1 MNANPFRKSVYGKS
15 ASRKIVAILMAG
27 MVAMAIAV
35 PTAMSDTATTSATV
49 NNVAPEVTEVTVT
62 PGSVTLNP
70 CPDTTPIKVEASVSD
85 DNGADD
91 ISKVE
96 ITALKDSNGNDASG
110 NITETLPVS
119 MAYNSSSGKY
129 EATLHLNCT
138 TPDGSYTVE
147 VTATDKGGLTGTN
160 TSTFTV
166 GITCALAIDFSSV
179 NFGAINPGGSST
191 VAGDDNFSAGDGK
204 PTIKNIGNGNI
215 DVKQSITDNASN
227 PETLFSG
234 NTSSTVEGSIKI
246 LTTTAVSFGIT
257 IAPGNATAADYELS
271 VPAGTMHGNYAGTLT
286 IEPEC

>member
-1 MNANPFRKSVYGKS
+1 MS
-15 ASRKIVAILMAG
+15 AKDKIIAILVAG
-27 MVAMAIAV
+27 MVAMALGI
-35 PTAMSDTATTSATV
+35 PMAMSDNATTSATV

-62 PGSVTLNP
+62 PSSVTLNP

-110 NITETLPVS
+110 NITETLPVP
-119 MAYNSSSGKY
+119 MTYNSSSGKY
-129 EATLHLNCT
+129 EATLHLICT
-138 TPDGSYTVE
+138 TPNGSYTVE

-160 TSTFTV
+160 TGTFTV
-166 GITCALAIDFSSV
+166 GVTCALAIDFSSV
-179 NFGAINPGGSST
+179 DFGAINPGNSST
-191 VAGDDNFSAGDGK
+191 VAGDNNFSAGDGK
-204 PTIKNIGNGNI
+204 PTIKNIGNVNI

-227 PETLFSG
+227 PEILFSG
-234 NTSSTVEGSIKI
+234 NTSSTVKGSTKT
-246 LTTTAVSFGIT
+246 LTTTAVSFEIS

-286 IEPEC
+286 IEPVCSS

>member
-1 MNANPFRKSVYGKS
+1 MGAKN
-15 ASRKIVAILMAG
+15 KIIAILVAG
-27 MVAMAIAV
+27 MVAMALGM
-35 PTAMSDTATTSATV
+35 PMAMSDTATTSASV

-62 PGSVTLNP
+62 PSSVTLNP
-70 CPDTTPIKVEASVSD
+70 CPDATPIKVEASVSD

-96 ITALKDSNGNDASG
+96 ITALNDSYGNNASG
-110 NITETLPVS
+110 NINEALPVL
-119 MAYNSSSGKY
+119 MTYNSSSGKY
-129 EATLHLNCT
+129 EATLHLKCT

-160 TSTFTV
+160 TGTFTV

-179 NFGAINPGGSST
+179 DFGAIDPGSSST
-191 VAGDDNFSAGDGK
+191 VTGDDIFSAGDGK
-204 PTIKNIGNGNI
+204 PTIKNIGNVNI

-234 NTSSTVEGSIKI
+234 NTSSTVKGVTKT
-246 LTTTAVSFGIT
+246 LTTTAVSFEIS

-286 IEPEC
+286 IEPVCSS

>member
-1 MNANPFRKSVYGKS
+1 MNVNPFRKSVP
-15 ASRKIVAILMAG
+15 RKIIAILIAG
-27 MVAMAIAV
+27 MVAMAIGI

-49 NNVAPEVTEVTVT
+49 NNVAPVVSSVIVT
-62 PGSVTLNP
+62 PGSVDLNP

-96 ITALKDSNGNDASG
+96 ITALKDSNDNDASG

-119 MAYNSSSGKY
+119 MTYNSSSGKY

-160 TSTFTV
+160 TGTFTV

-179 NFGAINPGGSST
+179 NFGAIDPGSSST
-191 VAGDDNFSAGDGK
+191 VAGDDDMGTPDA
-204 PTIKNIGNGNI
+204 PTIKNIGNVNM
-215 DVKQSITDNASN
+215 DVKMNITDTSG
-227 PETLFSG
+227 PEALFPN
-234 NTSSTVEGSIKI
+234 NTNGTVKQ
-246 LTTTAVSFGIT
+246 
-257 IAPGNATAADYELS
+257 
-271 VPAGTMHGNYAGTLT
+271 
-286 IEPEC
+286 

>member
-1 MNANPFRKSVYGKS
+1 MNAKN
-15 ASRKIVAILMAG
+15 KIIAILMAG

-49 NNVAPEVTEVTVT
+49 NNVAPVVSSVTVT
-62 PGSVTLNP
+62 PGSVDLNP

-119 MAYNSSSGKY
+119 MTYNSSSGKY

-138 TPDGSYTVE
+138 TPNGGYTVE

-160 TSTFTV
+160 TGTFTV
-166 GITCALAIDFSSV
+166 GITCALEIDFSSV
-179 NFGAINPGGSST
+179 NFGAINPGSSST
-191 VAGDDNFSAGDGK
+191 VTGDDNFSAGDGK
-204 PTIKNIGNGNI
+204 PTIKNIGNVNI
-215 DVKQSITDNASN
+215 DVKQSITDDAGN

-234 NTSSTVEGSIKI
+234 NTNSTVKGSTKT
-246 LTTTAVSFGIT
+246 LTTTTVSFGIS
-257 IAPGNATAADYELS
+257 IAPVEATAANYGLS
-271 VPAGTMHGNYAGTLT
+271 VPAGTMHGSYAGTLT
-286 IEPEC
+286 IEPKC

>member
-1 MNANPFRKSVYGKS
+1 MWKKMNTKN
-15 ASRKIVAILMAG
+15 KIIAILMAG

-49 NNVAPEVTEVTVT
+49 NNVAPVVSSVTVT

-91 ISKVE
+91 IATVK
-96 ITALKDSNGNDASG
+96 ITALTSGGSDASG

-119 MAYNSSSGKY
+119 MTYNSSSGKY
-129 EATLHLNCT
+129 EATLHLKCT

-160 TSTFTV
+160 TGTFTV
-166 GITCALAIDFSSV
+166 GITCALKIDFSSV
-179 NFGAINPGGSST
+179 NFGAIDPGNSST
-191 VAGDDNFSAGDGK
+191 VTGDDDMGTPDA
-204 PTIKNIGNGNI
+204 PTIKNIGNVNM
-215 DVKQSITDNASN
+215 DVKMNITDTSG
-227 PETLFSG
+227 PEALFPN
-234 NTSSTVEGSIKI
+234 NTNGTVKTVTKT
-246 LTTTAVSFGIT
+246 LTTTAVSFGIS
-257 IAPGNATAADYELS
+257 IAPVEATAANYGLS
-271 VPAGTMHGNYAGTLT
+271 VPAGTMHGSYAGTLT

>member
-1 MNANPFRKSVYGKS
+1 MNANPFRKSVP
-15 ASRKIVAILMAG
+15 RKIIAILIAG

-49 NNVAPEVTEVTVT
+49 NNVAPVVSSVTVT
-62 PGSVTLNP
+62 PGSVDLNP

-119 MAYNSSSGKY
+119 MTYNSSSGKY

-160 TSTFTV
+160 TGTFTV

-191 VAGDDNFSAGDGK
+191 VAGDDDMGTPDA
-204 PTIKNIGNGNI
+204 PTIKNIGNVNM
-215 DVKQSITDNASN
+215 DVKMNITDTSG
-227 PETLFSG
+227 PEALFPN
-234 NTSSTVEGSIKI
+234 NTNGTVKTVTKT
-246 LTTTAVSFGIT
+246 LTTTAVSFGIS
-257 IAPGNATAADYELS
+257 IAPVEATAADYGLS
-271 VPAGTMHGNYAGTLT
+271 VPAGTMHGSYAGTLT

>member
-1 MNANPFRKSVYGKS
+1 MWKKMNAKN
-15 ASRKIVAILMAG
+15 KIIAILMAG

-49 NNVAPEVTEVTVT
+49 NNVAPVVSSVTVT
-62 PGSVTLNP
+62 PGSVDLNP

-119 MAYNSSSGKY
+119 MTYNSSSGKY

-138 TPDGSYTVE
+138 TPNGGYTVE

-160 TSTFTV
+160 TGTFTV
-166 GITCALAIDFSSV
+166 GITCALEIDFSSV
-179 NFGAINPGGSST
+179 NFGAINPGSSST
-191 VAGDDNFSAGDGK
+191 VTGDDNFSAGDGK
-204 PTIKNIGNGNI
+204 PTIKNIGNVNI
-215 DVKQSITDNASN
+215 DVKQSITDDAGN

-234 NTSSTVEGSIKI
+234 NTNSTVKGSTKT
-246 LTTTAVSFGIT
+246 LTTTTVSFGIS
-257 IAPGNATAADYELS
+257 IAPVEATAANYGLS
-271 VPAGTMHGNYAGTLT
+271 VPAGTMHGSYAGTLT
-286 IEPEC
+286 IEPKC

>member
-1 MNANPFRKSVYGKS
+1 MNTKN
-15 ASRKIVAILMAG
+15 KIIAILMAG

-49 NNVAPEVTEVTVT
+49 NNVAPVVSSVTVT

-91 ISKVE
+91 IATVK
-96 ITALKDSNGNDASG
+96 ITALTSGGSDASG

-119 MAYNSSSGKY
+119 MTYNSSSGKY
-129 EATLHLNCT
+129 EATLHLKCT

-160 TSTFTV
+160 TGTFTV
-166 GITCALAIDFSSV
+166 GITCALKIDFSSV
-179 NFGAINPGGSST
+179 NFGAIDPGNSST
-191 VAGDDNFSAGDGK
+191 VTGDDDMGTPDA
-204 PTIKNIGNGNI
+204 PTIKNIGNVNM
-215 DVKQSITDNASN
+215 DVKMNITDTSG
-227 PETLFSG
+227 PEALFPN
-234 NTSSTVEGSIKI
+234 NTNGTVKTVTKT
-246 LTTTAVSFGIT
+246 LTTTAVSFGIS
-257 IAPGNATAADYELS
+257 IAPVEATAANYGLS
-271 VPAGTMHGNYAGTLT
+271 VPAGTMHGSYAGTLT